1 MDFQHLSQFELRQI
15 CYFMVLVQAGN
26 NFTEAAKRL
35 GIKQPP
41 LTQRIRALEELLSE
55 GQAPFEVKLF
65 DRSKRPI
72 GLTEAGQVFLAEA
85 EQALIHLDRAIVRS
99 RQASQGHI
107 GRLVVGLTNV
117 IANSILPEVVQLFQ
131 QRFPN
136 VVIEMQEVLVE
147 QQILKLKLKQID
159 VMFQQLASFEPTDP
173 DLVFQPILQE
183 YFVLALP
190 ATHRLVAQDKVA
202 LKDLKDEPILLP
214 SLDIFPFYETV
225 IVRFRELGFEPTIV
239 KTVAAAGAIT
249 LLSLVA
255 AGVGLSILPNHV
267 QVLHREGVVYRPIH
281 NAGLTRQVAAV
292 WRQDDSSIVLRQFLQ
307 VIQEL
312 MNLPPLDSW

>member
-41 LTQRIRALEELLSE
+41 LTQRIQALEELLSA
-55 GQAPFEVKLF
+55 GQAPLAVKLF

-85 EQALIHLDRAIVRS
+85 EQALIHLDRAIGRS

-117 IANSILPEVVQLFQ
+117 IANSILPEVVQIFQ

-136 VVIEMQEVLVE
+136 VVVEMQEVLVE
-147 QQILKLKLKQID
+147 QQVLKLKLKQID
-159 VMFQQLASFEPTDP
+159 VMFQQLASFEATDP
-173 DLVFQPILQE
+173 ELTFQPILQE

-190 ATHRLVAQDKVA
+190 TGLQD
-202 LKDLKDEPILLP
+202 LQDEPLLLP

-225 IVRFRELGFEPTIV
+225 IVRFRELGIEPTIV
-239 KTVAAAGAIT
+239 QTVAAAGAIT

-292 WRQDDSSIVLRQFLQ
+292 WRQDDASIVLRQFLQ

>member
-15 CYFMVLVQAGN
+15 CYFMVLVQEGN
-26 NFTEAAKRL
+26 NFTQAAERL
-35 GIKQPP
+35 GMKQPP
-41 LTQRIRALEELLSE
+41 LTQRIRALEKLLSA
-55 GQAPFEVKLF
+55 GQSPFEVRLF

-72 GLTEAGQVFLAEA
+72 ALTEAGQVFLAEA
-85 EQALIHLDRAIVRS
+85 EQALIHLDRAVFRS
-99 RQASQGHI
+99 RQASQGYI
-107 GRLVVGLTNV
+107 GRLVVGMTNV
-117 IANSILPEVVQLFQ
+117 IANSILPEVVQMFQ

-136 VVIEMQEVLVE
+136 VVIEIREILVE
-147 QQILKLKLKQID
+147 QQISMLKMNQID
-159 VMFQQLASFEPTDP
+159 VMFQQLASFEQTDP
-173 DLVFQPILQE
+173 DLMFQPILQE

-190 ATHRLVAQDKVA
+190 VEHRLVAQDKVA
-202 LKDLKDEPILLP
+202 LKDLEDEPILLP

-225 IVRFRELGFEPTIV
+225 IIRFRELGFEPTIV
-239 KTVAAAGAIT
+239 QTVSAAGAIT

-255 AGVGLSILPNHV
+255 AGIGLSILPNHV

-292 WRQDDSSIVLRQFLQ
+292 WRRDDSSIVLRQFLQ